1 MRCNRSSEEAL
12 KTFEQFDS
20 HQRTTFENILGVVM
34 SNESW
39 HQACLPI
46 NKTGVRFLQASD
58 QIQAAYIGSVS
69 LSDTLV
75 QLITG
80 QSPTVHHIFH
90 QND

>member
-1 MRCNRSSEEAL
+1 
-12 KTFEQFDS
+12 
-20 HQRTTFENILGVVM
+20 M

-69 LSDTLV
+69 LSDSLV

-80 QSPTVHHIFH
+80 QSPTADHIFFTKMIDEL
-90 QND
+90 NDLSISQPTQSKLQEVLDEYKTERNCL